1 MTFLHTSLLAAGLA
15 CIAIPIIIHLLM
27 NRRRKPVMW
36 GAMRFLE
43 EAFRRTR
50 RRLLLEKWLLLAA
63 RCLLVALIALAL
75 ARPLIGSLGAAG
87 NSGRTVY
94 LVIDNSLAAQVA
106 DESGATAL
114 DRHKAAAKEALAAL
128 TAGRAGNAES
138 GDRIAL
144 VALGAPAEPLILP
157 PAPDTGA
164 IAPLI
169 DAIAPTAARAD
180 FAGAMALIAG
190 SLRPES
196 AEADAVAT
204 APRPDRAVVILFS
217 DFFEGSADLGPE
229 GASTAAQGSAL
240 AGVRLPRGVT
250 LIATEPAPQGTPNV
264 SITAV
269 EPLRSVVLGAAATE
283 DAAAAGSGEQVRIS
297 LRRSGPGID
306 GPLATT
312 VRARLGAPDAE
323 ATSAPESR
331 IVVRWSPGQETITT
345 AIALPPVPLR
355 DPRAEGDPSP
365 ASAGGMGGAVIT
377 VAIDRDALDGDNQ
390 WRRPV
395 EVREALRVGIVAPT
409 RFGRAGGVDR
419 LDAAA
424 WIRIALAPRAE
435 GTASGGEI
443 EVVNIE
449 PASLDAARLAAMD
462 AVFLP
467 RPDLLPD
474 GAWARIRLFIENGG
488 LAVVMPPADVNVHL
502 WGDAFT
508 RALEPGWTPAR
519 QAREIS
525 PRTGPGARLSLP
537 AATGESAGSAPR
549 LLSLIEG
556 ELEELL
562 RPVGVWRA
570 LPMEDLGPAHGEM
583 LLALPDGSPALWA
596 GPIGVRESAPNAAP
610 ADAVPPPAVPAPG
623 AQPATASR
631 GMLAYLAI
639 APDLQWSDLPTKPLM
654 VPVLNELTLQ
664 GVGRARGAAW
674 TIAGTRPNIGRRAA
688 ELVRVAGSEADSAE
702 TVQLDP
708 EGVAREAIRDAGL
721 WRARDERGGRR
732 GLLAVNPDPAAGR
745 TAAQSREAVGAWLAG
760 AVDRAADD
768 SPAGTAS
775 PVIWLPTAASAGAAA
790 PVAAQSVGAALREAL
805 GTGKPNSP
813 ISLPLLV
820 GALALAL
827 IELALARWASHAS
840 IIAPGADRA
849 GGRSPLAAA
858 GGAA

>member
-1 MTFLHTSLLAAGLA
+1 MSVLHTSLLAAGLA

-50 RRLLLEKWLLLAA
+50 RRLLLEKWLLLAV

-94 LVIDNSLAAQVA
+94 LVIDNSLAAQAA
-106 DESGATAL
+106 DESGTTAL

-128 TAGRAGNAES
+128 AAGRGGNADS
-138 GDRIAL
+138 GDRVAII
-144 VALGAPAEPLILP
+144 ALGAPAEPLVLP

-169 DAIAPTAARAD
+169 DALTPTAARAD

-196 AEADAVAT
+196 AETDSAAA

-217 DFFEGSADLGPE
+217 DFFDGSADLGPE

-269 EPLRSVVLGAAATE
+269 EPLRSVVLGASGAE

-312 VRARLGAPDAE
+312 VRARLSPPDA
-323 ATSAPESR
+323 AANPGPESR

-355 DPRAEGDPSP
+355 DPRAEGDPSTT
-365 ASAGGMGGAVIT
+365 STGGMGGAVIT
-377 VAIDRDALDGDNQ
+377 VAIDRDALGGDNQ
-390 WRRPV
+390 WQRPV
-395 EVREALRVGIVAPT
+395 ELREALRVGIVAPT

-435 GTASGGEI
+435 GAGGAGGAGGGEI

-474 GAWARIRLFIENGG
+474 GAWPRIRLFIENGG

-519 QAREIS
+519 QAREVS
-525 PRTGPGARLSLP
+525 PRTGPGARLALP

-562 RPVGVWRA
+562 RPIGVWRA
-570 LPMEDLGPAHGEM
+570 LPMEDLGPSHGEK

-596 GPIGVRESAPNAAP
+596 GPIGVRESASNTAP
-610 ADAVPPPAVPAPG
+610 ADAAP
-623 AQPATASR
+623 QPATASR
-631 GMLAYLAI
+631 GVLAYLAI

-654 VPVLNELTLQ
+654 VPLLNELTLQ

-674 TIAGTRPNIGRRAA
+674 TIAGSRPNIGRRAV
-688 ELVRVAGSEADSAE
+688 ELVRLGEGESAAGAIVQIDAE
-702 TVQLDP
+702 GL
-708 EGVAREAIRDAGL
+708 AREAIRDAGL

-745 TAAQSREAVGAWLAG
+745 TTAQSREAVGAWLAG
-760 AVDRAADD
+760 AVERPADAA
-768 SPAGTAS
+768 PAGTAS
-775 PVIWLPTAASAGAAA
+775 PVIWLPNAASAGAAA
-790 PVAAQSVGAALREAL
+790 PAAAQSVGAALREAL
-805 GTGKPNSP
+805 GTGEPNVP
-813 ISLPLLV
+813 ISLPLLAC
-820 GALALAL
+820 ALALAL

-840 IIAPGADRA
+840 IITPGTARS
-849 GGRSPLAAA
+849 GGLSPLAAA